1 MVLRGGGRLSFLSG
15 QGFTDVSHPEQ
26 VSGSKEAEAVG
37 IDKDRFRTKFGMTKT
52 PCHPELVSGS
62 KGTEVGEIVKNR
74 FQLKEDR
81 VTRLVPRLFPLSTKF
96 GMTMSPRPLRE
107 RVRVR
112 GKDDYPLPLGEGGR
126 SPGEGICISR
136 KFGFTLAEVLIT
148 LGIIGVVAALTLP
161 TLNQAVNKRVRAE
174 QIRTVKYKF
183 TKATDKMNSLG
194 LIGPYNSTAAFVA
207 ELQKHLKIAKVCPS
221 SKLRECWP
229 YDKITL
235 LDGKEYEV
243 TKIQTGKNFQ
253 MKNSDTADYN
263 SPNVGIITGDGTPM
277 ILSYNTKCEALDPV
291 KQYGWS
297 TEDNKP
303 VSNATASCVAAVFE
317 INGTGKPNK
326 QNDDVAL
333 FNANGL
339 GNSCAVELDGG
350 KCFGAPFTPK
360 PLTRAECEAQ
370 KDELG
375 IKACNYE
382 SDYWAGAV
390 KQCGGKSNMP
400 TMADLGKM
408 ASAIYEGN
416 PTIGAKQDVSGLT
429 YKPGTATSLGLPE
442 PSFILWSGEE
452 GSSSYACH
460 RDFFP
465 GASPWYYNHR
475 NTSSYQTV
483 CLGD

>member
-1 MVLRGGGRLSFLSG
+1 MINQKELNVEN
-15 QGFTDVSHPEQ
+15 THPEQ
-26 VSGSKEAEAVG
+26 VSGS
-37 IDKDRFRTKFGMTKT
+37 
-52 PCHPELVSGS
+52 
-62 KGTEVGEIVKNR
+62 N
-74 FQLKEDR
+74 
-81 VTRLVPRLFPLSTKF
+81 PRQ
-96 GMTMSPRPLRE
+96 E
-107 RVRVR
+107 RARVR

-243 TKIQTGKNFQ
+243 TKIQTGKQFK
-253 MKNSDTADYN
+253 MKNSDTADYS

-291 KQYGWS
+291 KNYGWS

-317 INGTGKPNK
+317 VNGTGKPNK

-339 GNSCAVELDGG
+339 GSSCAIELDSGR
-350 KCFGAPFTPK
+350 CFGAPFTPK

-375 IKACNYE
+375 IKACKYND
-382 SDYWAGAV
+382 DYWAGAV
-390 KQCGGKSNMP
+390 KQCKGKGNMP
-400 TMADLGKM
+400 TASDLAKI

-416 PTIGAKQDVSGLT
+416 PSIGATSYVSGLT

-442 PSFILWSGEE
+442 PSFSLWSGEE
-452 GSSSYACH
+452 DSIYLAYYRYFGPTYSTWGNSSRGYSKIQA
-460 RDFFP
+460 
-465 GASPWYYNHR
+465 
-475 NTSSYQTV
+475 V

>member
-15 QGFTDVSHPEQ
+15 QGFADVSHPEL
-26 VSGSKEAEAVG
+26 VSGSKETEVVET
-37 IDKDRFRTKFGMTKT
+37 DKDRFRTKFGMTKT
-52 PCHPELVSGS
+52 PHHPEQVSGSKEAEVVCIDKDRFRTKFGMTNMPCHPELVSGS

-74 FQLKEDR
+74 FR
-81 VTRLVPRLFPLSTKF
+81 NKF
-96 GMTMSPRPLRE
+96 GMTISPRPLRE

-112 GKDDYPLPLGEGGR
+112 G
-126 SPGEGICISR
+126 

-243 TKIQTGKNFQ
+243 TKIQTGKQFK
-253 MKNSDTADYN
+253 MKNSDTADYS

-317 INGTGKPNK
+317 LNGTGKPNK

-339 GNSCAVELDGG
+339 GSSCAIELDNG
-350 KCFGAPFTPK
+350 KCFGAAFVPK
-360 PLTRAECEAQ
+360 PVTKAECEQ
-370 KDELG
+370 M
-375 IKACNYE
+375 KADGMVDGCHYNN
-382 SDYWAGAV
+382 DYWAGAV

-400 TMADLGKM
+400 TLADLGKM

-416 PTIGAKQDVSGLT
+416 PSIGAKQDISGLT

-442 PSFILWSGEE
+442 PDSIVWSGLEAHSYNAYARNFLRT
-452 GSSSYACH
+452 SSSWGSGFSRNHNTAYA
-460 RDFFP
+460 
-465 GASPWYYNHR
+465 
-475 NTSSYQTV
+475 V

>member
-1 MVLRGGGRLSFLSG
+1 
-15 QGFTDVSHPEQ
+15 
-26 VSGSKEAEAVG
+26 
-37 IDKDRFRTKFGMTKT
+37 MTKT
-52 PCHPELVSGS
+52 PRHPELVSGS
-62 KGTEVGEIVKNR
+62 
-74 FQLKEDR
+74 
-81 VTRLVPRLFPLSTKF
+81 
-96 GMTMSPRPLRE
+96 
-107 RVRVR
+107 
-112 GKDDYPLPLGEGGR
+112 
-126 SPGEGICISR
+126 
-136 KFGFTLAEVLIT
+136 FGFTLAEVLIT

-253 MKNSDTADYN
+253 MKNSDTADYS

-317 INGTGKPNK
+317 VNGTGKPNK

-339 GNSCAVELDGG
+339 GSSCAIELDSGR
-350 KCFGAPFTPK
+350 CFGAPFSPK
-360 PLTRAECEAQ
+360 PLTRAEC
-370 KDELG
+370 
-375 IKACNYE
+375 
-382 SDYWAGAV
+382 
-390 KQCGGKSNMP
+390 
-400 TMADLGKM
+400 
-408 ASAIYEGN
+408 
-416 PTIGAKQDVSGLT
+416 
-429 YKPGTATSLGLPE
+429 
-442 PSFILWSGEE
+442 
-452 GSSSYACH
+452 
-460 RDFFP
+460 
-465 GASPWYYNHR
+465 
-475 NTSSYQTV
+475 
-483 CLGD
+483 

>member
-96 GMTMSPRPLRE
+96 GMTISPRPLRE

-112 GKDDYPLPLGEGGR
+112 G
-126 SPGEGICISR
+126 

-148 LGIIGVVAALTLP
+148 LGIIGIVAALTLP

-243 TKIQTGKNFQ
+243 EKIQTGKNFQ
-253 MKNSDTADYN
+253 MKNSDTADYS

-291 KQYGWS
+291 KNYGWS

-317 INGTGKPNK
+317 VNGTGKPNK

-339 GNSCAVELDGG
+339 GSSCAIELDSGR
-350 KCFGAPFTPK
+350 CFSAPFIPTPV
-360 PLTRAECEAQ
+360 TRAECEQ
-370 KDELG
+370 M
-375 IKACNYE
+375 KADGMVDYCYYDN
-382 SDYWAGAV
+382 DYWAGAV
-390 KQCGGKSNMP
+390 KQCKGKGNMP
-400 TMADLGKM
+400 TASDLAKI

-416 PTIGAKQDVSGLT
+416 PSIGARQDISGLT
-429 YKPGTATSLGLPE
+429 YKPGTATSHGLPE
-442 PSFILWSGEE
+442 PGFNLWSGEE
-452 GSSSYACH
+452 NGSYHASS
-460 RDFFP
+460 RGF
-465 GASPWYYNHR
+465 SPTYSVWDGYYSR
-475 NTSSYQTV
+475 SYSSIQAV

>member
-1 MVLRGGGRLSFLSG
+1 IVLRGGGRLSFLSG
-15 QGFTDVSHPEQ
+15 QGFTDVSHPEL
-26 VSGSKEAEAVG
+26 VSGSKETEVVET
-37 IDKDRFRTKFGMTKT
+37 DKDRFRTKFGMTKT
-52 PCHPELVSGS
+52 TRHPELVSGS
-62 KGTEVGEIVKNR
+62 KGTEVGEIVQNR
-74 FQLKEDR
+74 FR
-81 VTRLVPRLFPLSTKF
+81 NKF
-96 GMTMSPRPLRE
+96 GMTMS
-107 RVRVR
+107 
-112 GKDDYPLPLGEGGR
+112 PLPLGEGGR

-243 TKIQTGKNFQ
+243 TKIQTGKQFQ
-253 MKNSDTADYN
+253 MKNSDTADYS

-291 KQYGWS
+291 KNYGWS

-317 INGTGKPNK
+317 VNGTGKPNK

-350 KCFGAPFTPK
+350 KCFGAPFAPTPVT
-360 PLTRAECEAQ
+360 LAECEQ
-370 KDELG
+370 M
-375 IKACNYE
+375 KADGMVNVCEYE
-382 SDYWAGAV
+382 SDYWAGVV
-390 KQCGGKSNMP
+390 KQCKGKGNMP
-400 TMADLGKM
+400 TRADLGKI

-416 PTIGAKQDVSGLT
+416 PSIGAYDNVDNLT
-429 YKPGTATSLGLPE
+429 YKSGTATSLGLPE
-442 PSFILWSGEE
+442 PDFYLWSGEE
-452 GSSSYACH
+452 SSYGVTYH
-460 RDFFP
+460 RDFTPTGSHWIFSY
-465 GASPWYYNHR
+465 GHR
-475 NTSSYQTV
+475 RDGSNIQAV
-483 CLGD
+483 CLVD

>member
-1 MVLRGGGRLSFLSG
+1 
-15 QGFTDVSHPEQ
+15 GFTVVSHPEL
-26 VSGSKEAEAVG
+26 VSGSKEAEVVETN
-37 IDKDRFRTKFGMTKT
+37 KDRFRTKFGITNT

-62 KGTEVGEIVKNR
+62 KGTEVGEIVENR

-96 GMTMSPRPLRE
+96 GMTIS
-107 RVRVR
+107 
-112 GKDDYPLPLGEGGR
+112 PLPLGEGGR

-136 KFGFTLAEVLIT
+136 KFAFTLAEVLIT

-243 TKIQTGKNFQ
+243 TKIQTGKQFQ
-253 MKNSDTADYN
+253 MKNSDTADYS

-339 GNSCAVELDGG
+339 GNSCAIELDGG

-360 PLTRAECEAQ
+360 PVTLAECKQMKADGMVNGCHYEA
-370 KDELG
+370 
-375 IKACNYE
+375 
-382 SDYWAGAV
+382 DYWAGAV
-390 KQCGGKSNMP
+390 KQCGGKGNMP
-400 TMADLGKM
+400 TMADLGKI

-416 PTIGAKQDVSGLT
+416 PSIGAKQDVSGLT

-442 PSFILWSGEE
+442 PSFYLWSGEE
-452 GSSSYACH
+452 SNSGYAYYRNFYPTYSLWSYSNRGDSHFQA
-460 RDFFP
+460 
-465 GASPWYYNHR
+465 
-475 NTSSYQTV
+475 V

>member
-1 MVLRGGGRLSFLSG
+1 MKCSDINSFAGAASFLSE
-15 QGFTDVSHPEQ
+15 QGFTGGSDPEN
-26 VSGSKEAEAVG
+26 GN
-37 IDKDRFRTKFGMTKT
+37 
-52 PCHPELVSGS
+52 PELVSGS
-62 KGTEVGEIVKNR
+62 NLAWITSGNT
-74 FQLKEDR
+74 F
-81 VTRLVPRLFPLSTKF
+81 PRQ
-96 GMTMSPRPLRE
+96 E

-112 GKDDYPLPLGEGGR
+112 GKDNYPLPLGEGGR
-126 SPGEGICISR
+126 SPGEGISLSR

-243 TKIQTGKNFQ
+243 EKIQTGKNFQ
-253 MKNSDTADYN
+253 MKNSDTADYS

-291 KQYGWS
+291 KNYGWS

-317 INGTGKPNK
+317 VNGTGKPNK

-360 PLTRAECEAQ
+360 PVTKAECEQ
-370 KDELG
+370 MRKDG
-375 IKACNYE
+375 MVSYCYYK

-390 KQCGGKSNMP
+390 KQCGGKENMP
-400 TMADLGKM
+400 TASDLAKI

-416 PTIGAKQDVSGLT
+416 PSIGATQYISGLT
-429 YKPGTATSLGLPE
+429 YKSGTATSLGLPE
-442 PSFILWSGEE
+442 PSFYLWSGRE
-452 GSSSYACH
+452 GGSGLASY
-460 RDFFP
+460 RDFSP
-465 GASPWYYNHR
+465 TGSGWNSYYRYASYI
-475 NTSSYQTV
+475 QAV

>member
-1 MVLRGGGRLSFLSG
+1 MSG
-15 QGFTDVSHPEQ
+15 NTS
-26 VSGSKEAEAVG
+26 
-37 IDKDRFRTKFGMTKT
+37 
-52 PCHPELVSGS
+52 
-62 KGTEVGEIVKNR
+62 
-74 FQLKEDR
+74 
-81 VTRLVPRLFPLSTKF
+81 
-96 GMTMSPRPLRE
+96 
-107 RVRVR
+107 
-112 GKDDYPLPLGEGGR
+112 PLPLGEGGR

-243 TKIQTGKNFQ
+243 TKIQTGKQFQ
-253 MKNSDTADYN
+253 MKNSDTADYS

-291 KQYGWS
+291 KNYGWS

-317 INGTGKPNK
+317 VNGTGKPNK

-339 GNSCAVELDGG
+339 GSSCAIELDNG
-350 KCFGAPFTPK
+350 KCFTAAFSPK

-370 KDELG
+370 KGELG
-375 IKACNYE
+375 IKACFYDD
-382 SDYWAGAV
+382 DYWAGAV
-390 KQCGGKSNMP
+390 KQCGGVNNLP

-416 PTIGAKQDVSGLT
+416 PSIGAKQNISGLT

-442 PSFILWSGEE
+442 PSFSLWSGEE
-452 GSSSYACH
+452 GTSRGAYG
-460 RDFFP
+460 RDFYP
-465 GASPWYYNHR
+465 AASGWSTYYGR
-475 NTSSYQTV
+475 NNSSVQAV